1 VVTARASDVRAM
13 FTRIAGHYDLMN
25 TLMTAGRHHAWRRAV
40 ARVVAAAPAGPVL
53 DLATGT
59 GDLAQAIAAES
70 PGRVVVG
77 ADFSEA
83 MLWRARGKLRARGRR
98 APLLAADALALPFP
112 ARTFACVTS
121 AFLLRNLEHL
131 ERGLVEMRRVT
142 RPGGS
147 VITFDIVRP
156 TIPGWSAL
164 FSLYFHHVV
173 PAIGALVAGD
183 RHAYTYLPDSVDRFP
198 TPSALA
204 DLMRTAGL
212 HDVQWRTLGLGT
224 VALHIARA

>member
-1 VVTARASDVRAM
+1 MVTVRASDVRAM

-40 ARVVAAAPAGPVL
+40 ARAVAAAPAGPVL

-59 GDLAQAIAAES
+59 GDLAQAIATQG
-70 PGRVVVG
+70 PGRLLVG

-83 MLWRARGKLRARGRR
+83 MLRRARVKLGGTRTS
-98 APLLAADALALPFP
+98 LLAADALALPFP

-121 AFLLRNLEHL
+121 AFLLRNLESL

-147 VITFDIVRP
+147 VVTFDIVRP
-156 TIPGWSAL
+156 STPLWGAL
-164 FSLYFHHVV
+164 FGLYFHHVV

-183 RHAYTYLPDSVDRFP
+183 RQAYTYLPDSVDRFP
-198 TPSALA
+198 RPAALA

-212 HDVQWRTLGLGT
+212 HNVQWRTFGLGT
-224 VALHIARA
+224 VALHVASA